1 MAAAA
6 APGFLTGPGGNC
18 QEAAQGR
25 GPVSASFAQAI
36 AAAGGACPEAAP
48 DLCAIGASI
57 PEVPA
62 AAGTRNGVQ
71 LPVGCRE
78 QLPGSCW
85 GSAQNRRIIYGG
97 TPGRRGTRRS

>member
-18 QEAAQGR
+18 QEAAHGR
-25 GPVSASFAQAI
+25 GPVSTSFA
-36 AAAGGACPEAAP
+36 
-48 DLCAIGASI
+48 
-57 PEVPA
+57 EVPA

-78 QLPGSCW
+78 QLPGSCG
-85 GSAQNRRIIYGG
+85 GSTQNRRIIYGG